1 MFGGGGSASGNAG
14 YAAAGPRQKQRHG
27 LRLALGEIIAVPC
40 LTSLVYVSP
49 RGRKRRGWRGGLC
62 KRAAVILNN
71 FQQSGIAPSAE
82 NAVKAMHGN
91 SALGGKPFF
100 FELNLALVKRP
111 VFQFIP
117 PRVKRSHFHN

>member
-1 MFGGGGSASGNAG
+1 MFRHAVVKGAGGAADCANA
-14 YAAAGPRQKQRHG
+14 P
-27 LRLALGEIIAVPC
+27 P
-40 LTSLVYVSP
+40 S
-49 RGRKRRGWRGGLC
+49 
-62 KRAAVILNN
+62 ILNN

-117 PRVKRSHFHN
+117 PRVKRSQFHN